1 MLRDSHRIDVNTEKK
16 AVADSIALFM
26 RSRWQNR
33 DELKLFLRN
42 ANSAGAL
49 ATSCGEIYLGLSAAI
64 RIEGL
69 PLRALFRS
77 GGALLSDGNTIMPY
91 LRITDRKNGNLTLLV
106 ARGVRITADPTLGGA
121 LRKDTA
127 AEQGQSL

>member
-1 MLRDSHRIDVNTEKK
+1 MLRDGHRIVVNTEKK
-16 AVADSIALFM
+16 AVAYSIALFM

-33 DELKLFLRN
+33 DELRLFLRN

-77 GGALLSDGNTIMPY
+77 GGALLSDGNTILPY

-106 ARGVRITADPTLGGA
+106 ARGVRITADPTLGEA